1 MAGVINDIEALAE
14 FRAHLMRF
22 NHDLAENFATIQ
34 SHWREL
40 GEVWRDDMYRLF
52 GEALEEVT
60 PGITQYLSAT
70 EGHEAHLAAL
80 IERLR
85 GYFETGAGAG
95 LGVSRPETSRG
106 LGRNE
111 PRGRV
116 GVTSI
121 HADLDAL
128 KGLHEALV
136 RYRHAQR
143 EVAGRGEEE
152 IKVIRASL
160 EAKASRW
167 RARLEQGQAELDAC
181 RERAAQEAADNAAAG
196 PAAGDVPVDCSGYAR
211 AVEQCGERL
220 EQIRLWQQRIDAEAS
235 EFAGT
240 ASRFGDLLENDLPRT
255 EEHLLA
261 LVRSLEAA
269 RRVQAPGS

>member
-85 GYFETGAGAG
+85 GYFETAPGRAWASAGRRRAARQGGTNPGAG
-95 LGVSRPETSRG
+95 
-106 LGRNE
+106 
-111 PRGRV
+111 
-116 GVTSI
+116 
-121 HADLDAL
+121 
-128 KGLHEALV
+128 
-136 RYRHAQR
+136 
-143 EVAGRGEEE
+143 
-152 IKVIRASL
+152 
-160 EAKASRW
+160 
-167 RARLEQGQAELDAC
+167 
-181 RERAAQEAADNAAAG
+181 
-196 PAAGDVPVDCSGYAR
+196 
-211 AVEQCGERL
+211 
-220 EQIRLWQQRIDAEAS
+220 
-235 EFAGT
+235 
-240 ASRFGDLLENDLPRT
+240 
-255 EEHLLA
+255 
-261 LVRSLEAA
+261 
-269 RRVQAPGS
+269 RRD

>member
-34 SHWREL
+34 GHWREL

-85 GYFETGAGAG
+85 DYLETGAGAG
-95 LGVSRPETSRG
+95 LGV
-106 LGRNE
+106 GRAA
-111 PRGRV
+111 RRAAGRAAGRS

-121 HADLDAL
+121 HADIDAL

-152 IKVIRASL
+152 IKVVRASL
-160 EAKASRW
+160 ETKANRW
-167 RARLEQGQAELDAC
+167 RAQLEQCQAEFGAC
-181 RERAAQEAADNAAAG
+181 QERAAQAAAGSAAG
-196 PAAGDVPVDCSGYAR
+196 PAGDDPVDCSGYAR

-220 EQIRLWQQRIDAEAS
+220 EQIRRWQQRIDAEAS
-235 EFAGT
+235 EFQGT

-261 LVRSLEAA
+261 LIRSLEAA